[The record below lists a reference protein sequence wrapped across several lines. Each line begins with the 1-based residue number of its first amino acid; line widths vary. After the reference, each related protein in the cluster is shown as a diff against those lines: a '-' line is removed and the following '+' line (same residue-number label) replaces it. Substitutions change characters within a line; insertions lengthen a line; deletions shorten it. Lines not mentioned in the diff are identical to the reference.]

1 MKLARVMRAAVV
13 GSAVTSV
20 VFRLSAQSVSDYAIR
35 VSASAQSNPPQI
47 ILSWPGDPSATG
59 YTLYRK
65 TVQAGSWGTGIV
77 LSAGATGYLDSG
89 VASGGAYEYRISKSA
104 PSYYGEGYVY
114 AGIEAPLV
122 ESRGKVV
129 LVVDNTFAAN
139 LTSEL
144 ARLQQDLV
152 GDGWTVLRHDV
163 SRADSV
169 TNIKATILLDY
180 SSDPGSVRSVFL
192 FGHVPV
198 PYSGRVAPDGHL
210 DHLGAWPADLYY
222 GEVDGIWTDLTVT
235 SVGASD
241 PRNHN
246 IPGDGKFDQTS
257 LPSDVDLQVGRVD
270 LANLPAFS
278 QSEGELLRQY
288 LNKDHNFRHKHTTA
302 ERRGLID
309 DHLGLSTGEPLAV
322 NGWGNFAAFFGASN
336 TFAADWLT
344 TLNSQSYL
352 WGYGCGSGTFTSC
365 SGVASTTQLATSD
378 PRAVFT
384 MFFGSY
390 FGDWDSQDNF
400 LRAALATPTYTLTSA
415 WAGRPY
421 WVCHHMAL
429 GETIGFSAR
438 LSQNNNIYAA
448 GSFARQIHVALMGDP
463 TLRMHIVAPTT
474 NLVAAVNGAGGVD
487 LSWNGSPD
495 TVLGYHVY
503 RATNAAGPFT
513 RINATLIA
521 GTNYTDTASSSAATN
536 YMVRAVKLEVSGSG
550 SYYNASQGIFQT
562 VSVPPSLPVLTIT
575 AQSTNKI
582 YGAPLPAFTALYSGF
597 TNGDTPASLT
607 SLPVLSTTATS
618 TNPVGTYPIQASG
631 AVSSNYTI
639 QYVDGTLA
647 ILPAATTGLVTS
659 AANPSLPGQP
669 VTFTLTLGAVAPGAG
684 TPTGTVQFKFDGTN
698 AGAPAVLSGAAASC
712 TNAGLAPGLHTVRAE
727 YAGDGNFTG
736 TTNVLSP
743 SQLINTPPV
752 AGPVIVQR
760 DPATGVK
767 VSVATLLSNAS
778 DADRDPLAFTGYS
791 ASSAN
796 GGITSSNSGWI
807 FYTPATGFTNTDT
820 FTYAVSDGWAAPV
833 NGLVT
838 VIVRT
843 NTGPSPNLT
852 IIDLGGGAFYILG
865 DGVPDRTYRI
875 QSAEAAESTNWQTLG
890 PALADP
896 YGIFQFNDTNGSQQ
910 RFYRSVYP

>member
-1 MKLARVMRAAVV
+1 MNLHDPKYNRFALVREMLETPRIVGGFDFHAAQDT
-13 GSAVTSV
+13 A
-20 VFRLSAQSVSDYAIR
+20 
-35 VSASAQSNPPQI
+35 QI
-47 ILSWPGDPSATG
+47 IRETG
-59 YTLYRK
+59 KLFLT
-65 TVQAGSWGTGIV
+65 
-77 LSAGATGYLDSG
+77 
-89 VASGGAYEYRISKSA
+89 
-104 PSYYGEGYVY
+104 GEGS
-114 AGIEAPLV
+114 
-122 ESRGKVV
+122 SRIFPAKNMIY
-129 LVVDNTFAAN
+129 D
-139 LTSEL
+139 
-144 ARLQQDLV
+144 
-152 GDGWTVLRHDV
+152 VLR
-163 SRADSV
+163 
-169 TNIKATILLDY
+169 L
-180 SSDPGSVRSVFL
+180 G
-192 FGHVPV
+192 VP
-198 PYSGRVAPDGHL
+198 
-210 DHLGAWPADLYY
+210 
-222 GEVDGIWTDLTVT
+222 LTVFT
-235 SVGASD
+235 EGA
-241 PRNHN
+241 RQAHEY
-246 IPGDGKFDQTS
+246 
-257 LPSDVDLQVGRVD
+257 DL
-270 LANLPAFS
+270 S
-278 QSEGELLRQY
+278 
-288 LNKDHNFRHKHTTA
+288 
-302 ERRGLID
+302 
-309 DHLGLSTGEPLAV
+309 
-322 NGWGNFAAFFGASN
+322 NFAVFGASN
-336 TFAADWLT
+336 SVAGSDWLG
-344 TLNSQSYL
+344 TLATNSYL
-352 WGYGCGSGTFTSC
+352 WGYGCAPGNYVGSINPSDIATTSL
-365 SGVASTTQLATSD
+365 LAMSD
-378 PRAVFT
+378 PRVVFT
-384 MFFGSY
+384 MLFGSY

-400 LRAALATPTYTLTSA
+400 LRAALATTNYTLTSA
-415 WAGRPY
+415 WVGRPY
-421 WVCHHMAL
+421 WHFHHMAL

-438 LSQNNNIYAA
+438 LTQNNFLVYDHGPYPQSVHI
-448 GSFARQIHVALMGDP
+448 ALMGDP
-463 TLRMHIVAPTT
+463 TLRMHIVAPPT
-474 NLVAAVNGAGGVD
+474 NLVAAANGAGGVD

-513 RINATLIA
+513 RLNATLIA
-521 GTNYTDTASSSAATN
+521 GTNYTDTAASSAATN

-562 VSVPPSLPVLTIT
+562 VSVPPSLSVLTIT

-631 AVSSNYTI
+631 VVSSNSTI

-760 DPATGVK
+760 DPAAGVK

-796 GGITSSNSGWI
+796 GGIVASNSGWI

-820 FTYAVSDGWAAPV
+820 FTYAVSDSWAAPV

-852 IIDLGGGAFYILG
+852 IIDLGGSVFSILG
-865 DGVPDRTYRI
+865 DGIPDRTYR
-875 QSAEAAESTNWQTLG
+875 
-890 PALADP
+890 
-896 YGIFQFNDTNGSQQ
+896 
-910 RFYRSVYP
+910 

>member
-1 MKLARVMRAAVV
+1 
-13 GSAVTSV
+13 
-20 VFRLSAQSVSDYAIR
+20 
-35 VSASAQSNPPQI
+35 
-47 ILSWPGDPSATG
+47 
-59 YTLYRK
+59 
-65 TVQAGSWGTGIV
+65 
-77 LSAGATGYLDSG
+77 
-89 VASGGAYEYRISKSA
+89 
-104 PSYYGEGYVY
+104 
-114 AGIEAPLV
+114 
-122 ESRGKVV
+122 
-129 LVVDNTFAAN
+129 
-139 LTSEL
+139 
-144 ARLQQDLV
+144 
-152 GDGWTVLRHDV
+152 
-163 SRADSV
+163 
-169 TNIKATILLDY
+169 
-180 SSDPGSVRSVFL
+180 
-192 FGHVPV
+192 
-198 PYSGRVAPDGHL
+198 
-210 DHLGAWPADLYY
+210 
-222 GEVDGIWTDLTVT
+222 
-235 SVGASD
+235 
-241 PRNHN
+241 
-246 IPGDGKFDQTS
+246 
-257 LPSDVDLQVGRVD
+257 
-270 LANLPAFS
+270 
-278 QSEGELLRQY
+278 
-288 LNKDHNFRHKHTTA
+288 
-302 ERRGLID
+302 
-309 DHLGLSTGEPLAV
+309 
-322 NGWGNFAAFFGASN
+322 
-336 TFAADWLT
+336 
-344 TLNSQSYL
+344 
-352 WGYGCGSGTFTSC
+352 
-365 SGVASTTQLATSD
+365 
-378 PRAVFT
+378 
-384 MFFGSY
+384 
-390 FGDWDSQDNF
+390 
-400 LRAALATPTYTLTSA
+400 
-415 WAGRPY
+415 
-421 WVCHHMAL
+421 
-429 GETIGFSAR
+429 
-438 LSQNNNIYAA
+438 
-448 GSFARQIHVALMGDP
+448 
-463 TLRMHIVAPTT
+463 
-474 NLVAAVNGAGGVD
+474 
-487 LSWNGSPD
+487 
-495 TVLGYHVY
+495 
-503 RATNAAGPFT
+503 
-513 RINATLIA
+513 
-521 GTNYTDTASSSAATN
+521 
-536 YMVRAVKLEVSGSG
+536 
-550 SYYNASQGIFQT
+550 
-562 VSVPPSLPVLTIT
+562 
-575 AQSTNKI
+575 
-582 YGAPLPAFTALYSGF
+582 
-597 TNGDTPASLT
+597 
-607 SLPVLSTTATS
+607 LSTTATS

-796 GGITSSNSGWI
+796 GGIVASNSGWI

-820 FTYAVSDGWAAPV
+820 FTYAVSDSWAAPV